1 MSTVLNPS
9 DAKCFTGMIQNM
21 CNNVIYEHK
30 LQYIRTYN
38 TYKFVPRDH
47 NLKCQLLAIVECIF
61 EVLIH
66 KNVTNVSRF
75 READNLLM
83 T

>member
-47 NLKCQLLAIVECIF
+47 NYINLSMVRQNSQLE
-61 EVLIH
+61 
-66 KNVTNVSRF
+66 
-75 READNLLM
+75 
-83 T
+83 